1 MHVFARTLNARTF
14 KMKPEQSS
22 PVPDASATDANRRN
36 VGPIILVTLLAV
48 FVISAPNLIDPM
60 IRFDDYPAFFADPTG
75 YWVKTK
81 DEGRWLNY
89 LWHLRGLTTPAWLN
103 FAAYEMLWALFAA
116 FFAIAALG
124 KTHASVWFAT
134 VLALLIL
141 VAPSATLIS
150 LWFNTLFPGLAL
162 VALYAGLSLK
172 LSRRL
177 HRALLVPFT
186 VLTFM
191 AYTTYPLLLLAV
203 VLASDQRRSL
213 GDLIGVLAL
222 FTASFVLAVLC
233 VYTLNLSVH
242 GVFGVPVADWRNPT
256 PATDMASLVANLPLV
271 AQSFGDFIYRT
282 SFDFMP
288 TVYFNLGFLVLAT
301 LVLARH
307 APLEALYLH
316 AGLLTGLTLIVV
328 QNLKMGLIVPPRA
341 FLFAWVLYAVLIA
354 RAAQILTARGCF
366 AGRMAR
372 NAVLLIIGSYMLQTA
387 KQYYSYRDWQA
398 YTRDLGETV
407 QTIDAPMAISGDI
420 RSLPAAGKASIQDN
434 RALGFRLRQLTGKL
448 IPLCDSRQ
456 SPCCLN
462 VPKESAAG
470 TECPTLLR
478 AVTQDGTTA
487 IIVD

>member
-1 MHVFARTLNARTF
+1 MTDPANTSAFPH
-14 KMKPEQSS
+14 
-22 PVPDASATDANRRN
+22 ASADANRQS
-36 VGPIILVTLLAV
+36 VIPIILMTLLAV

-89 LWHLRGLTTPAWLN
+89 WWHLRGVTTPAWLN

-116 FFAIAALG
+116 FVAIAALG
-124 KTHASVWFAT
+124 KTHASAWFAT

-141 VAPSATLIS
+141 VAPPATLIS
-150 LWFNTLFPGLAL
+150 VWFNTLLPGLAL

-172 LSRRL
+172 LSRRM

-203 VLASDQRRSL
+203 AVACNQRRSL
-213 GDLIGVLAL
+213 SDLIGLLAL

-233 VYTLNLSVH
+233 VYTLNLSAH
-242 GVFGVPVADWRNPT
+242 GVFGVPVAEWRNAT

-271 AQSFGDFIYRT
+271 AQSFNDFMFRS
-282 SFDFMP
+282 SFDFTP
-288 TVYFNLGFLVLAT
+288 TVYFHLGFLVLGT
-301 LVLARH
+301 LVLVRH
-307 APLEALYLH
+307 APCEALYLH
-316 AGLLTGLTLIVV
+316 AGLVTGLTLIVV

-354 RAAQILTARGCF
+354 RAAQILTAHRGF

-372 NAVLLIIGSYMLQTA
+372 NAVLLIVGSYMLQTF

-398 YTRDLGETV
+398 YTRDLGDAV
-407 QTIDAPMAISGDI
+407 QSIDSPMAISGDV
-420 RSLPAAGKASIQDN
+420 RTLPTARKAFIQDN
-434 RALGFRLRQLTGKL
+434 RALSFRLRQLTGKL
-448 IPLCDSRQ
+448 IPLCDSGQ
-456 SPCCLN
+456 SQCCLES
-462 VPKESAAG
+462 PKGSAAG
-470 TECPTLLR
+470 TDCPTILR
-478 AVTQDGTTA
+478 AVTQNGTTR
-487 IIVD
+487 IIFD